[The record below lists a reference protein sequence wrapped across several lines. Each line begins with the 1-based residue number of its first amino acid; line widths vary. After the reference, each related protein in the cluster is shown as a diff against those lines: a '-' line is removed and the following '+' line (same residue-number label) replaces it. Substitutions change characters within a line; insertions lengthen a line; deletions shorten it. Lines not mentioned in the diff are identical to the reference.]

1 MSKLIYGV
9 GTNSKGKYKA
19 ASGGKVTKAYS
30 TWKGM
35 LRRAYCPKGHAR
47 WPTYLGCSVTEEW
60 LDYQNFAEWFSN
72 HEYSDYGYEL
82 DKDLLVPG
90 NKIYAPDRCVFVP
103 GQLNRLLLGR
113 GAARGQYPQGVS
125 FHKRYNKFTAS
136 ININSKKKGL
146 GYFDNELDA
155 YNAYKEAKERHVKN
169 TALKWVNSIQWEV
182 FKTLML
188 WELPEYKEL
197 GQ

>member
-19 ASGGKVTKAYS
+19 TGPGAKAYR
-30 TWKGM
+30 TWQSM

-47 WPTYLGCSVTEEW
+47 WPTYLGCSVSDEW
-60 LDYQNFAEWFSN
+60 LDYQDFAQWFEN
-72 HEYSDYGYEL
+72 HEYSNHGYQL
-82 DKDLLVPG
+82 DKDLLIPG

-103 GQLNRLLLGR
+103 SQLNKLLLDCGV
-113 GAARGQYPQGVS
+113 ARGQYPQGVS
-125 FHKRYNKFTAS
+125 FHKQANKFTAS

-169 TALKWVNSIQWEV
+169 TALKWANSIQREV